1 MLIYGII
8 KNHQKRPS
16 PTGHPNSKRRRFQV
30 NNGVSDV
37 LLYGTSFVL
46 AHSVDLLLFIAVQQ
60 FLLVNNDPNGINHM
74 TLFQSCLFKRVGEIS
89 V

>member
-1 MLIYGII
+1 MFIYGII

-16 PTGHPNSKRRRFQV
+16 PTGHPNSKRRRFQA

-37 LLYGTSFVL
+37 LFRISFIL
-46 AHSVDLLLFIAVQQ
+46 APLVNSLPFIAVQQ